1 MYTSKFAGLAR
12 IGALA
17 VVAVASPAMAEDAQP
32 AKKAVF
38 AEAAPIA
45 EEKLAKIAGREDISQ
60 LNNADQKNS
69 VEGNSVGDGSQTGTI
84 SIRDNAFRD
93 MNGLTILNANTG
105 NNVAINASIQV
116 NIELPRQ

>member
-1 MYTSKFAGLAR
+1 MYTSKFADLAR
-12 IGALA
+12 VCALTA
-17 VVAVASPAMAEDAQP
+17 VAVASPAMAQDAQQ

-38 AEAAPIA
+38 AQAAPIA

-60 LNNADQKNS
+60 LNNAEQKNS